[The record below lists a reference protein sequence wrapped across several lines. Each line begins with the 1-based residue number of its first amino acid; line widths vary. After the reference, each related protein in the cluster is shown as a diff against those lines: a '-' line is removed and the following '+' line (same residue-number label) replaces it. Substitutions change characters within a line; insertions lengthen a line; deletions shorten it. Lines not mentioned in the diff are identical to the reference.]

1 LQQSFGIT
9 TIYVTHDQ
17 EEALSISDQVC
28 VMHDGVV
35 QQVGTPWDIYNRP
48 PTVSW
53 QLLSAP
59 TISFRW
65 CGRAGHSSCWAKPV
79 AVPLALAPPAAAGCV
94 AAMRPEK
101 VSR

>member
-1 LQQSFGIT
+1 VTYASCRQSFGIT

-48 PTVSW
+48 VQP
-53 QLLSAP
+53 L
-59 TISFRW
+59 
-65 CGRAGHSSCWAKPV
+65 CGRFCRHQ
-79 AVPLALAPPAAAGCV
+79 
-94 AAMRPEK
+94 
-101 VSR
+101 